1 MADGLPAIQV
11 STLLFIFYIKGMYTK
26 GEKRLSL
33 CQLD

>member
-26 GEKRLSL
+26 GGEEVISL
-33 CQLD
+33 